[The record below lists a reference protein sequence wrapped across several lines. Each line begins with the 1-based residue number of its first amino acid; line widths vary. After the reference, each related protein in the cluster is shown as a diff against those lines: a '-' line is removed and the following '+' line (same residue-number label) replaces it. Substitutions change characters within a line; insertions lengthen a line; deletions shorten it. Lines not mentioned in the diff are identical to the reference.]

1 MAFSRPPR
9 APSSASSS
17 RRSSAR
23 TSGASAAH
31 GQRSTNG
38 TSSPRASK
46 SAWRRHGTAL
56 PSWTDLEH
64 TNARRYAPKSG
75 EAFLEQ
81 VPTWKFALVVILLAA
96 SFTGYVW
103 HVNATQQLLADVQQA
118 EAENQSLHIQYN
130 YLQGERARQ
139 TGPSVIYER
148 ARALGLEE
156 TVAFG
161 PSIPREALSDR

>member
-9 APSSASSS
+9 ASSPASSS
-17 RRSSAR
+17 RRSPAR
-23 TSGASAAH
+23 TSGTSGAH
-31 GQRSTNG
+31 GQQSPNG
-38 TSSPRASK
+38 KSSARVSK
-46 SAWRRHGTAL
+46 SGWKRHGTAL

-64 TNARRYAPKSG
+64 TNARRYAPQSG

-81 VPTWKFALVVILLAA
+81 VPTWKFALAVIILAA